1 MSIRI
6 GILDVQKI
14 SLEAISNLISK
25 IEDFSISFKT
35 DNFEKIEEKVIKNEI
50 NILIINIHS
59 NFSKEYYDLI
69 KKLRLIYSKTSIL
82 ILSASND
89 ENIIFNCIKA
99 GTKGFLSKESTYD
112 ELIQAIYTI
121 RNGHDYFSKSISDII
136 VKDYLKKINDKN
148 FEKEKDLQILTQREL
163 EVLTLWG
170 KGYSNQEIADKL
182 FISVRTVET
191 HKNHIMQKLNFKT
204 VIDLVKFAI
213 RNNIIDI

>member
-14 SLEAISNLISK
+14 SLEAISNLISN

>member
-1 MSIRI
+1 MSIKI
-6 GILDVQKI
+6 GILDIQKI
-14 SLEAISNLISK
+14 SLEALSNLISK

-59 NFSKEYYDLI
+59 NFSKEYSDLI
-69 KKLRLIYSKTSIL
+69 KKLRLKSSKTSIL

-136 VKDYLKKINDKN
+136 VKDYLKKLNDKN
-148 FEKEKDLQILTQREL
+148 FEKEKDLQVLTQREL

-213 RNNIIDI
+213 RNNIIEI